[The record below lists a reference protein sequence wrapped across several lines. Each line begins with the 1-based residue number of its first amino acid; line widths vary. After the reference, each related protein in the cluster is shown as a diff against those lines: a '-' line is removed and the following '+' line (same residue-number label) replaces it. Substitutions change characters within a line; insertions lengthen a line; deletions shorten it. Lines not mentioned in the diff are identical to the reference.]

1 MLYDAIL
8 IDADDT
14 LLDFRGAE
22 KNAISAI
29 IQQLG
34 IMDEAAPQVYHR
46 LNKACWEAFE
56 RGEVTQAELRV
67 RRFRDFLKHYD
78 LDADPREVGE
88 AYTEALSH
96 QSLLLPGALEAVQA
110 VAAHLPVAV
119 VTNGIPKVQHGR
131 MDPSPLRKYLSAFII
146 SGELGVQKPDPRM
159 LYAALEALGGVDR
172 SRALMVGDRHDD
184 MRGAAACGLDAAAVL
199 YGYGSREEL
208 APFGPKLY
216 AESCQQLTD
225 LLLGESL

>member
-14 LLDFRGAE
+14 LFDFRGAE
-22 KNAISAI
+22 KNAIGAI

-67 RRFRDFLKHYD
+67 RRFRDFLRHYG

-110 VAAHLPVAV
+110 VAARLPVAV

-172 SRALMVGDRHDD
+172 SRALMVGDSLTSDIR
-184 MRGAAACGLDAAAVL
+184 AANRAGIDACWFNPEGKV
-199 YGYGSREEL
+199 
-208 APFGPKLY
+208 APPEYSIRYEIADIRALPDI
-216 AESCQQLTD
+216 ALQ
-225 LLLGESL
+225 

>member
-14 LLDFRGAE
+14 LFDFRGAE
-22 KNAISAI
+22 KNAIGAI

-67 RRFRDFLKHYD
+67 RRFRDFLKHYG
-78 LDADPREVGE
+78 LDADPQEVGE

-131 MDPSPLRKYLSAFII
+131 MDPSPLRQYLSAFII
-146 SGELGVQKPDPRM
+146 SGELGVQ
-159 LYAALEALGGVDR
+159 L
-172 SRALMVGDRHDD
+172 
-184 MRGAAACGLDAAAVL
+184 
-199 YGYGSREEL
+199 
-208 APFGPKLY
+208 
-216 AESCQQLTD
+216 
-225 LLLGESL
+225 SLIHI

>member
-14 LLDFRGAE
+14 LFDFRGAE
-22 KNAISAI
+22 KNAIGEI
-29 IQQLG
+29 ITRLG
-34 IMDEAAPQVYHR
+34 IEDASAPQVYHR

-67 RRFRDFLKHYD
+67 RRFRDFLRHYG
-78 LDADPREVGE
+78 LDADPQEVGE

-110 VAAHLPVAV
+110 VAARLPVAV

-159 LYAALEALGGVDR
+159 LYAALETLGGVDR
-172 SRALMVGDRHDD
+172 SRALMVGDSLTSDIR
-184 MRGAAACGLDAAAVL
+184 AANRAGVDACWYNPEGKAAPPEYSIRYEIADIRAL
-199 YGYGSREEL
+199 PDIAL
-208 APFGPKLY
+208 
-216 AESCQQLTD
+216 Q
-225 LLLGESL
+225 